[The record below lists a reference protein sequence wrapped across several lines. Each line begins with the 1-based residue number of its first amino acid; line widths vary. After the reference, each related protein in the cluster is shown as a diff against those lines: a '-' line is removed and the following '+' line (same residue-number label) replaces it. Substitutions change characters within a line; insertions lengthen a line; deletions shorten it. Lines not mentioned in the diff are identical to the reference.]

1 MESQKISQL
10 QRLKQVKTSYLLPE
24 GFSQC
29 VQSVSQSVRQT
40 DRQRGKQGCGRYKPL
55 FQQVRVCIYRSVF
68 LSESQ
73 MINQHSIGS
82 SVDQSVGQSVIVWAV
97 KQLVSHPY
105 DKVRRLGWSD
115 HPLCIKTVG
124 WFVWRSA
131 IQKGMKRGK
140 WQLFQAKEND
150 RDSLFI

>member
-29 VQSVSQSVRQT
+29 VQSVSQT

-55 FQQVRVCIYRSVF
+55 FQHVRVCIYRSVF

-73 MINQHSIGS
+73 MVNQPLYRIVSR
-82 SVDQSVGQSVIVWAV
+82 SVSQSVHRLSSETISQSSIWLGQDVRMIRPSPMHKNSW
-97 KQLVSHPY
+97 LVC
-105 DKVRRLGWSD
+105 L
-115 HPLCIKTVG
+115 TVG
-124 WFVWRSA
+124 HSERHEKGQMTVIPSQRERPWFTIHLVR
-131 IQKGMKRGK
+131 Q
-140 WQLFQAKEND
+140 
-150 RDSLFI
+150 